1 MYINATDL
9 KNKLG
14 EFLDACLN
22 DDIIITRHGKEIAV
36 LKGIKGDRFLQ
47 EDSVAYDYSDRKH
60 SIGRMSYQEFKEF
73 TAKTEER
80 YELIDGNVYL
90 LSSPKVNH
98 QYALTQICRQFFRY
112 FEGKKCV
119 PFFAPFD
126 ITLNNHKKNPDV
138 VQPDLS
144 VICDLNEYM
153 NENGY
158 YMGTPSLVLEILSET
173 TKRKDM
179 VTKLNL
185 YMCSGVKEYWIVNC
199 ENKEIS
205 IFRFEDENI
214 IENKTFLAGM
224 VCKSFIFSGLQVDM
238 DGLFL

>member
-14 EFLDACLN
+14 EFLEACLKE
-22 DDIIITRHGKEIAV
+22 DVHITRHGKEIAV
-36 LKGIKGDRFLQ
+36 LKGIENGRFLQ
-47 EDSVAYDYSDRKH
+47 EDSAAYDYSDAKH
-60 SIGRMSYQEFKEF
+60 CIGRMSYQEYKEF
-73 TAKTEER
+73 ISRTEER
-80 YELIDGNVYL
+80 YELIDGYVYL

-98 QYALTQICRQFFRY
+98 QYALTQICRQFFSY
-112 FEGKKCV
+112 FEGKKCI

-126 ITLNNHKKNPDV
+126 ITLNTHKKSPDV

-144 VICDLNEYM
+144 VICDLDEQM

-158 YMGTPSLVLEILSET
+158 YMGTPSLVLEILSEN

-199 ENKEIS
+199 ESREIAV
-205 IFRFEDENI
+205 FHFEEGNI
-214 IENKTFLAGM
+214 LENKTFLAGM
-224 VCKSFIFSGLQVDM
+224 VCQSFIFSGLQVNM
-238 DGLFL
+238 EGLFL

>member
-1 MYINATDL
+1 MYTNSTDL

-14 EFLDACLN
+14 EFLEACLME
-22 DDIIITRHGKEIAV
+22 DVFITRHGKEIAV
-36 LKGIKGDRFLQ
+36 LKGIENNRFLQ
-47 EDSVAYDYSDRKH
+47 ENFAAYDYSDKKH
-60 SIGRMSYQEFKEF
+60 SIGRMSYQEFIDF
-73 TAKTEER
+73 SARTEER
-80 YELIDGNVYL
+80 YELIDGSVYL

-98 QYALTQICRQFFRY
+98 QYTLTQICRQFFNY

-126 ITLNNHKKNPDV
+126 ITLNTQKKNPDV

-144 VICDLNEYM
+144 VICDLNEHM
-153 NENGY
+153 NKNGY

-185 YMCSGVKEYWIVNC
+185 YMCSGVREYWIVNC
-199 ENKEIS
+199 ENREIA
-205 IFRFEDENI
+205 IFRFKEENI
-214 IENKTFLAGM
+214 IENRTFLTGM
-224 VCKSFIFSGLQVDM
+224 VCQSFIFDGLQVNM
-238 DGLFL
+238 QGLFL